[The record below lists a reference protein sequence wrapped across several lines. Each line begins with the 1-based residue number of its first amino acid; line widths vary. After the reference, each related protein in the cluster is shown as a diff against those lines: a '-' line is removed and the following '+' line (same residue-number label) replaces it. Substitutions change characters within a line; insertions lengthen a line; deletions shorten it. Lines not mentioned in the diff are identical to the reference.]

1 MGAEKRYFRIHD
13 LCPGLDGL
21 VAEVSSAPYLIFNR
35 DEKKD
40 EQGRLVGDAIFFVD
54 RLFHSNIMVGDRD
67 VVFPVSKGLLVME
80 KFLEPCAAPE
90 RREYASDN
98 PYGSFQWSNT
108 YTGDGLTLT
117 MVMFDQA
124 LVVNVSENG
133 PPTKTVFTKN
143 YYGSDRF
150 AIEQLVSSN
159 LKNQS
164 TTISD
169 VLFGLEK
176 AEG

>member
-54 RLFHSNIMVGDRD
+54 RLFHSDIMVGDRD
-67 VVFPVSKGLLVME
+67 MVVPVSRGLLVME
-80 KFLEPCAAPE
+80 KFLTPCPAPE

-98 PYGSFQWSNT
+98 PYGAFQWNT
-108 YTGDGLTLT
+108 SYNQEGMTLT
-117 MVMFDQA
+117 MVMFEKA
-124 LVVNVSENG
+124 LSLTIQEVG
-133 PPTKTVFTKN
+133 PPVKTIFTKS
-143 YYGSDRF
+143 YYGTERF
-150 AIEQLVSSN
+150 SIKESISEKMRNFSSI
-159 LKNQS
+159 
-164 TTISD
+164 TDI
-169 VLFGLEK
+169 LFGLEK
-176 AEG
+176 TGG